1 MTVQSQSDLDQ
12 FYRSADP
19 WNYEATHDDHERK
32 GRLLSLIPP
41 LTFSRTLD
49 IGCGNGFVTVE
60 LPGAEVV
67 GVDFSPKAVGFARDR
82 AALRPDAARFTFH
95 AASVFDLDPA
105 QLGTFQLVV
114 ITGVLYSQYIG
125 HGFARVR
132 QVIDD
137 ILEPGGFLVSCQIDE
152 WSPWRFPY
160 TTVDVSYYQY
170 REYTHRL
177 EVLLK

>member
-1 MTVQSQSDLDQ
+1 MTVQSPQDLDQ

-19 WNYEATHDDHERK
+19 WNYDTTHDDLERK
-32 GRLLSLIPP
+32 GRLLSLLPQV
-41 LTFSRTLD
+41 TFTRTLD

-60 LPGAEVV
+60 LPGTAVT
-67 GVDFSPKAVGFARDR
+67 GVDFSARAVEFARER
-82 AALRPDAARFTFH
+82 TAQRPDASRFTFH
-95 AASVFDLDPA
+95 AASVFDLEPA
-105 QLGTFQLVV
+105 HLGTFQLVV
-114 ITGVLYSQYIG
+114 ITGVLYPQYIG
-125 HGFARVR
+125 HGFARIR
-132 QVIDD
+132 QVIDG
-137 ILEPGGFLVSCQIDE
+137 ILEPGGFLVSCQIDK